1 MADPPDSGPTL
12 HDFVTSAASF
22 TMAVDTEAEQ
32 AGQRKLGKMY
42 PPGRYISGEFRT
54 GDGHTYSIIC
64 DEPPFLGGEG
74 TAPQP
79 LQYFLAGIAF

>member
-1 MADPPDSGPTL
+1 MADAPPERPSL
-12 HDFVTSAASF
+12 HNFVTEAASF
-22 TMAVDTEAEQ
+22 TIATETEAL
-32 AGQRKLGKMY
+32 AGQRKLGKML
-42 PPGRYISGEFRT
+42 PPGRHVGGEFRT
-54 GDGHTYSIIC
+54 GDGHTYSIVC